1 MKVDTQII
9 SPTSTSFFDKA
20 ADVIG
25 TFALFRKGQPDM
37 QGSVFTINFK
47 DENGS
52 PRTAEYDADDE
63 VFRLVKKEY
72 FPEELRQ
79 PMSQEDENGESPA
92 RTNIALCDRMLAK
105 I

>member
-1 MKVDTQII
+1 KID
-9 SPTSTSFFDKA
+9 DLK
-20 ADVIG
+20 DV
-25 TFALFRKGQPDM
+25 FRRFKRGQPEM

-47 DENGS
+47 DDNGS
-52 PRTAEYDADDE
+52 PRTAEYDAEDE

-79 PMSQEDENGESPA
+79 PMSEDDENGENPA
-92 RTNIALCDRMLAK
+92 RTNIRLCDRMLAK